1 VAGAVAGRIGC
12 PVMNLLVALTVFP
25 VIFIGELPDKSM
37 FASLVLA
44 TKGRPGAVWV
54 GASLAFA
61 IHVVFAVTLGTVA
74 VLLLPRRVL
83 DVVVAVLFLFGALL
97 SVRELVRARRMRDED
112 EVETAPVTGFARAAL
127 TTFGVVFVA
136 EWGDL
141 TQILA
146 ANLAAHYRDPL
157 AVGVGAT
164 VALWAVAGVAVIG
177 GRWLGRVI
185 DATILRAVTAVVLAG
200 FAGYAGWLAANA

>member
-1 VAGAVAGRIGC
+1 
-12 PVMNLLVALTVFP
+12 MNLLIALAVFP
-25 VIFIGELPDKSM
+25 VIFIGELPDKTM

-44 TKGRPGAVWV
+44 TRGRPGAVWI
-54 GASLAFA
+54 GASAAFA
-61 IHVVFAVTLGTVA
+61 IHMVFAVTVGTVA
-74 VLLLPRRVL
+74 VLLLPRRML
-83 DVVVAVLFLFGALL
+83 DIVVAALFLAGALL
-97 SVRELVRARRMRDED
+97 SVRELIQARRGGDEAK
-112 EVETAPVTGFARAAL
+112 VETALATGFARAAL
-127 TTFGVVFVA
+127 TAFGVVFVA

-146 ANLAAHYRDPL
+146 ANLAAHYRAPL

-177 GRWLGRVI
+177 GRWLVRVI
-185 DATILRAVTAVVLAG
+185 DAAILRGITAVVLAG